1 MGAGSN
7 RCGMTNLIV
16 GVLLMVTGQILI
28 WFQTNGQFVWD
39 SFKRNPFLLSVIGGT
54 IISYLFITS
63 TKYLVTY
70 FDGLLWPGRLMGF
83 GIGIFAFTFLTWY
96 YMGESVTPKTIVSLI
111 LALTLVSIQIFWK

>member
-1 MGAGSN
+1 
-7 RCGMTNLIV
+7 MTNLIV

-39 SFKRNPFLLSVIGGT
+39 SFKRNPLLLSVIGGT
-54 IISYLFITS
+54 VISYMFIMS
-63 TKYLVTY
+63 TRHLVMY

>member
-1 MGAGSN
+1 
-7 RCGMTNLIV
+7 MTNLIV

-39 SFKRNPFLLSVIGGT
+39 SFKRNPLLLSVIGGT
-54 IISYLFITS
+54 VISYMFIMS
-63 TKYLVTY
+63 TRHLVMY

-96 YMGESVTPKTIVSLI
+96 YMGESVTLKTVVSLT